1 MNRCISADL
10 RRRKEIIKPEIL
22 SELYML
28 RRMEEKDLA
37 VVHEIEILSF
47 PTPWNIMTFVGEIAN
62 PPISIPC
69 VLVFLPEDRVIG
81 YIILWHLMEE
91 VQISNFA
98 IHPDFRRKGLGE
110 SVLYH
115 VLKTIKKEGA
125 CDIFLEVRPSNR
137 AARSLYKKLGFR
149 PLGVRK
155 KYYRSPDEDALIMGL
170 TFDQ

>member
-1 MNRCISADL
+1 
-10 RRRKEIIKPEIL
+10 
-22 SELYML
+22 
-28 RRMEEKDLA
+28 MEEKDLV
-37 VVHEIEILSF
+37 VVHEIENLSF

-149 PLGVRK
+149 PLGVRE